1 MKFDE
6 NDVERV
12 RRGKMNELEK
22 IINLIKI
29 DILYKLKKKKELV
42 EVKMFRV

>member
-1 MKFDE
+1 VKFDE